1 MGEAVQVKVTFI
13 REKSFGDPECVQF
26 FNVLFNK
33 VMKVL
38 KYVRM
43 KQSYYDP
50 QRVSFFIFV
59 EKN

>member
-1 MGEAVQVKVTFI
+1 LNIGP
-13 REKSFGDPECVQF
+13 FGNPTQIHHSKTGNVQF

-43 KQSYYDP
+43 RQSYYDT